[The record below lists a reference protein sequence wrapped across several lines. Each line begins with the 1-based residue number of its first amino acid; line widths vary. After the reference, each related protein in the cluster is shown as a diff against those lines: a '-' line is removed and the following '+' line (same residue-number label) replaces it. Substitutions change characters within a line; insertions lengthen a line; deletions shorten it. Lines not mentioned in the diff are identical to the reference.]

1 MPQLLNII
9 DENDNIIG
17 EGTREEI
24 HKNGLLHREVHVWI
38 FNDKEEILFQRRAAG
53 ADNFPNLLDASVGGH
68 VEIGD
73 SYEKT
78 ALKEL
83 REETG
88 IKANEEDLIFL
99 VKMHRSVFD
108 EVTGATNNAMRSV
121 YAYRYNGGIEDL
133 KPERGVGFEFWPIKK
148 VLNLEESEK
157 KRFIPGVL
165 SKEFVEIFEAID
177 LLA

>member
-88 IKANEEDLIFL
+88 IKANKEDLIFL

-108 EVTGATNNAMRSV
+108 EVTGVTNNAMRAV
-121 YAYRYNGGIEDL
+121 YAYRYNGGVEKL
-133 KPERGVGFEFWPIKK
+133 KPERGVGFEFWLIKK
-148 VLNLEESEK
+148 MFNLNEEEK
-157 KRFIPGVL
+157 RKFIPGVL
-165 SKEFVEIFEAID
+165 SKEFIEIFDAID